1 MKKIIISMAFL
12 IISFTVFAT
21 YWDPYNASHAQIMA
35 QPLGVGQI
43 IYDIQGGT
51 IRMGDGTTPGG
62 IPVGTTADSGIAST
76 DTGIVVDTGAT
87 PAGYVNMTINDNSYK
102 VMIAIP
108 SGN

>member
-12 IISFTVFAT
+12 IVSFTAFAT

-62 IPVGTTADSGIAST
+62 IPVGTST